1 MSKTLIPQLTEDLLP
16 WFEETMAAALAQVAS
31 AEHGSE
37 LARARQAHEV
47 KVDEKL
53 RVSARTTKT
62 SGTSLAVSLTTGEKI
77 AGVSSQQ
84 NPALWLVG
92 LCQGLASLAKRVGL
106 NPKAM
111 ALPTLP
117 DRVETL
123 LAKLAKPKET
133 APVKESSAPT
143 KKAK

>member
-16 WFEETMAAALAQVAS
+16 WFEESMAYALAQVAS

-37 LARARQAHEV
+37 LARARQSHEV
-47 KVDEKL
+47 TKTESL

-77 AGVSSQQ
+77 GNVSSQS

-106 NPKAM
+106 DSQAM
-111 ALPTLP
+111 ALPILP

-123 LAKLAKPKET
+123 LAKLAKPKESPSPT
-133 APVKESSAPT
+133 PT